1 MDPRILVHPGLK
13 QTYSIY
19 QTQSLAQVQAVEATA
34 LPGTWYL
41 FYWHLLSGI
50 VFVTLWQKVDKD
62 PNPL

>member
-50 VFVTLWQKVDKD
+50 VFVTL
-62 PNPL
+62 